1 MVLIEE
7 LLTIPDECKV
17 NDIIAKDL
25 IFSEGEL
32 KSSDKKIFTNY
43 VKQVRWL
50 YSLKKENIGIN
61 QYNDDTKEYL
71 EVEIIN
77 IVLKEDKKLAR
88 IADIVM
94 RIMPY
99 PIVLVFEFKGKIQ
112 LFVSHQ
118 SESLVDSSKIT
129 LDDVISTNWI
139 VFDEMDEIDGILFKD
154 LQLSN
159 LDYSNFYKFYD
170 SIIQKIIK
178 YNGSKSVG
186 HEVNLSV
193 EEIKRV
199 NNKIASLESE
209 INNLRINLKKE
220 TQPQLIVE
228 INNKIRDKLFEKE
241 NLINKLKR

>member
-50 YSLKKENIGIN
+50 FSLKKENIGIN

-99 PIVLVFEFKGKIQ
+99 PIVLVFEFNGKIQ
-112 LFVSHQ
+112 LFLSHQ
-118 SESLVDSSKIT
+118 SESLVDLSKIT

-170 SIIQKIIK
+170 SIVQKIIK

-186 HEVNLSV
+186 REVNLSV

>member
-170 SIIQKIIK
+170 SIVQKIIK

-186 HEVNLSV
+186 REVNLSV

>member
-17 NDIIAKDL
+17 NDIIAKDV
-25 IFSEGEL
+25 IFSEGGL

-43 VKQVRWL
+43 VKQIRWL
-50 YSLKKENIGIN
+50 YSLNKENIGIDS
-61 QYNDDTKEYL
+61 YTDEVKDYL

-77 IVLKEDKKLAR
+77 IVLKEDKKLNR

-94 RIMPY
+94 RVIPY
-99 PIVLVFEFKGKIQ
+99 PMVLVFEFRDNIQ

-129 LDDVISTNWI
+129 LDEIISTDWI
-139 VFDEMDEIDGILFKD
+139 LFDDMDEIDENLK
-154 LQLSN
+154 LNN

-170 SIIQKIIK
+170 SIIQNIIK

-193 EEIKRV
+193 EEIKRI
-199 NNKIASLESE
+199 NDEIASLESE
-209 INNLRINLKKE
+209 IKTKKAAIKKE
-220 TQPQLIVE
+220 TQFNRKVELNIEIKGLECEIDNQL
-228 INNKIRDKLFEKE
+228 
-241 NLINKLKR
+241 NKLLPK

>member
-159 LDYSNFYKFYD
+159 LNYSNFYKFYD
-170 SIIQKIIK
+170 SIVQKIIK

-186 HEVNLSV
+186 REVNLSV

-241 NLINKLKR
+241 NLISI

>member
-139 VFDEMDEIDGILFKD
+139 VFNEMDEMDGILFKD

-170 SIIQKIIK
+170 SIVQKIIK

-186 HEVNLSV
+186 REVNLSV

>member
-17 NDIIAKDL
+17 NDIIAKDV
-25 IFSEGEL
+25 IFSEGGL

-43 VKQVRWL
+43 VKQIRWL
-50 YSLKKENIGIN
+50 YSLNKENIGIDS
-61 QYNDDTKEYL
+61 YKDEVKDYL

-77 IVLKEDKKLAR
+77 IVLKEDKKLNR

-94 RIMPY
+94 RVIPY
-99 PIVLVFEFKGKIQ
+99 PIVLVFEFRDNIQ

-129 LDDVISTNWI
+129 LDEIISTDWI
-139 VFDEMDEIDGILFKD
+139 LFDDMDEIDKILFENLKLD
-154 LQLSN
+154 N
-159 LDYSNFYKFYD
+159 LDYSNFYNC
-170 SIIQKIIK
+170 IIQNIIK

-193 EEIKRV
+193 EEIKRI
-199 NNKIASLESE
+199 NDEIASLESE
-209 INNLRINLKKE
+209 IKTKKAAIKKE
-220 TQPQLIVE
+220 TQFNRKVE
-228 INNKIRDKLFEKE
+228 LNIEIKGLECEIKKYL
-241 NLINKLKR
+241 NKLLIK

>member
-50 YSLKKENIGIN
+50 YSLKKENMSIN
-61 QYNDDTKEYL
+61 HYKDDTKEYL

-170 SIIQKIIK
+170 SIVQKIIK

-186 HEVNLSV
+186 REVNLSV

>member
-7 LLTIPDECKV
+7 LLTIPEECKV

-25 IFSEGEL
+25 IFSEGGL

-50 YSLKKENIGIN
+50 YSLKKENVGIN
-61 QYNDDTKEYL
+61 HYNGGNKNYS
-71 EVEIIN
+71 EVEVIN

-88 IADIVM
+88 IVDIVM
-94 RIMPY
+94 RIIPY
-99 PIVLVFEFKGKIQ
+99 PMILVFEFRGKIQ

-139 VFDEMDEIDGILFKD
+139 KFNEMDEIDRILFKD

-159 LDYSNFYKFYD
+159 LDYSDFYKFYD
-170 SIIQKIIK
+170 SIVQKIIK

-193 EEIKRV
+193 EEIKRI
-199 NNKIASLESE
+199 NDKIASLESE
-209 INNLRINLKKE
+209 IKTKRAAIKKE
-220 TQPQLIVE
+220 TQFNQQVE
-228 INNKIRDKLFEKE
+228 LNIEIKKLEYEIDKLKE
-241 NLINKLKR
+241 QLV